1 MIHRKTLMV
10 PSYIADEMTRIVNEP
25 DSSVKGGGVEY
36 SEDVVFDD
44 RRSMTI
50 QVCSSENPSQE
61 SCWTQGVLYDR
72 PQWDVFGFEITP
84 EIACTDVGDSFLGE
98 YHLEYEGDEYIV
110 EVVKDKKSKTIF
122 KAVAQSEPLGLLE
135 RRDWNIRNN

>member
-50 QVCSSENPSQE
+50 ILNIWLLS
-61 SCWTQGVLYDR
+61 LM
-72 PQWDVFGFEITP
+72 
-84 EIACTDVGDSFLGE
+84 LGK
-98 YHLEYEGDEYIV
+98 I
-110 EVVKDKKSKTIF
+110 
-122 KAVAQSEPLGLLE
+122 
-135 RRDWNIRNN
+135 